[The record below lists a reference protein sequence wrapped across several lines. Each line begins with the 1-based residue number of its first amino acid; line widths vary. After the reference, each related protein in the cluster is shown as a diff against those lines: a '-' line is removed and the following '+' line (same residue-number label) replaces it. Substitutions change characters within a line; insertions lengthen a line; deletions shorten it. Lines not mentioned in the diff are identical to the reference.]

1 MTDPSNFTL
10 RRFDLIYS
18 LINSF
23 GAQLITRINR
33 KHINLIFFI
42 SVYTN
47 ALFVY
52 KVLCDFSE
60 VLWRP
65 SSCQRFLATLEDS
78 LTSVRRFL
86 RSLKVLR
93 SFQLWTMAFIIWNC
107 CWCLHMILSIL
118 EDFGIIFVVV
128 LHCGCCCGRIAFAIL
143 WRSRDWWDAGI
154 LEDALGFFGR
164 GGMNNANELR
174 HLLLNKCQDVDF
186 CLCLCSL
193 VEILF
198 FFCLVF
204 VLFLLPLFV
213 VDILF
218 TFAGVMLIPTRFY
231 WSFDKK
237 RLSCC
242 FNSFGSF
249 ILNAAEIFQ
258 RWIYSDF
265 FSKVGS
271 EIKRSPVRIALSH
284 PQLSILGGWINWERP
299 FQNPGGSFPQELDC
313 SEIRFRP
320 ILSDMLAICGLV
332 WQIFSYSDTQKL
344 IQSQHWRIHKFVDQ
358 FYSFIYV
365 SSQFYTSTD
374 GNWRC

>member
-265 FSKVGS
+265 F
-271 EIKRSPVRIALSH
+271 
-284 PQLSILGGWINWERP
+284 
-299 FQNPGGSFPQELDC
+299 
-313 SEIRFRP
+313 
-320 ILSDMLAICGLV
+320 
-332 WQIFSYSDTQKL
+332 QKL
-344 IQSQHWRIHKFVDQ
+344 AQRLKDHPFGLHFLIRSFQ
-358 FYSFIYV
+358 FSV
-365 SSQFYTSTD
+365 V
-374 GNWRC
+374 G